1 MDMILDKVELFNKEI
16 QYQSNFNKNPL
27 IKVWK
32 IERLEWK
39 KNRLIFEEFFIKKNF
54 KLKDYLKIL
63 EYRKIDI
70 NFLFLWKKSFFRL
83 LCSPNRIRGNF
94 YNLNRSSVC
103 RIPLKNRSNEMISK
117 VQLKTG
123 CIYCLNNMNLNEP
136 IWWDQIFLLI
146 SILKESNKKKYLKHF
161 LTKKFSNSLFMKKK
175 FDFKRILFI
184 IKKIFTYSLD
194 NFFRFKNQKLSI
206 VFTKKDWSYKY
217 EKCKFL
223 ANNREKKDRLKYY

>member
-83 LCSPNRIRGNF
+83 LCSPKIIRGNF

-136 IWWDQIFLLI
+136 IWWDQMFLLI
-146 SILKESNKKKYLKHF
+146 SILKESGKKKYLKHF
-161 LTKKFSNSLFMKKK
+161 LSKNFSHSLFMKKK
-175 FDFKRILFI
+175 FDFNIILLN
-184 IKKIFTYSLD
+184 IKKIFTYKLD
-194 NFFRFKNQKLSI
+194 NFLRSKKQKLSI
-206 VFTKKDWSYKY
+206 VFTKKDWRFKY

-223 ANNREKKDRLKYY
+223 INNREKKK